1 MEYLHGP
8 PGLYITQTGS
18 LMATKAKEGAKG
30 ILIFDAQGRQIAA
43 TWDQISEFEFAL
55 APAVVQ
61 SLSPGIY
68 MIRYIDP
75 ISQSYM
81 YEKVIKQ

>member
-30 ILIFDAQGRQIAA
+30 ILIFDAQGKQITAA
-43 TWDQISEFEFAL
+43 WEQTSEFEFAL

-75 ISQSYM
+75 ISQSYR
-81 YEKVIKQ
+81 YEKLFKE